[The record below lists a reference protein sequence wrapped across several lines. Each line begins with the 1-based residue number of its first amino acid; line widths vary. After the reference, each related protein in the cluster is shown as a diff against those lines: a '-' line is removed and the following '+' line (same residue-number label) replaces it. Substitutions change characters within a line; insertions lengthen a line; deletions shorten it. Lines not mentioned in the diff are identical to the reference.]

1 MIYYLLATDTS
12 MSMSTSAA
20 DESDMDIFEDAIESQ
35 EDEMGFEEHVK
46 QHSAN
51 HTGVMPA
58 TPPPPPIQF
67 QFSPVP
73 MLNTSPSTSNVTIDT
88 TLLNERQPSICAHE
102 ECGPIIKHMAVEVD
116 RSAQLCGKVY
126 ELTDISKH
134 RLQREKNRAKAAIEE
149 VEKRAV
155 ERDGQW
161 KKHLAESLSKQEL
174 KWRKG
179 LKTGIENGRII
190 WSPGYMNRQ
199 NDMKYPE
206 CKWSA

>member
-1 MIYYLLATDTS
+1 
-12 MSMSTSAA
+12 MSMSTSTA
-20 DESDMDIFEDAIESQ
+20 DGSDMDVFEDAIESQ
-35 EDEMGFEEHVK
+35 EDEMGFKEHVK
-46 QHSAN
+46 RHSAN
-51 HTGVMPA
+51 HAGMMPA
-58 TPPPPPIQF
+58 TPLPPPIQF

-73 MLNTSPSTSNVTIDT
+73 MLNMSPSTSNVTIDT
-88 TLLNERQPSICAHE
+88 TLLNERQPLICTHE
-102 ECGPIIKHMAVEVD
+102 ECGPIIKCMAVEVD

-126 ELTDISKH
+126 EMDISK
-134 RLQREKNRAKAAIEE
+134 RCLQREKDRAKAAIEE

-179 LKTGIENGRII
+179 LKTRIENGRIV
-190 WSPGYMNRQ
+190 WSPGYVNRQ